1 MIIFVCMHDITF
13 HGIKPQFPREHA
25 PASDHEQLPVQTGK
39 RTNSSERIIFVWR
52 LFAPNTTCEKPR
64 NWFWFIFQERN
75 GKRWRPV
82 NGLPVSRRRRSCDW
96 STCRLDR
103 CRVSQ
108 KKLCFLKWSQERM
121 LIFLR
126 HRVCLFANQTNY
138 SKCLFLSRLL
148 KDPIIMEWGV
158 TR

>member
-1 MIIFVCMHDITF
+1 MTQFNFIVCQPVLWMIIFVCMHDITF

-108 KKLCFLKWSQERM
+108 KKVMLSQVVPGKNANFFKTPCLSLCQP
-121 LIFLR
+121 
-126 HRVCLFANQTNY
+126 NQ
-138 SKCLFLSRLL
+138 LL
-148 KDPIIMEWGV
+148 
-158 TR
+158 